1 MADRRG
7 ALFPLLILTWIILSP
22 TPQSVNHEL
31 GNRVTLKD
39 VVAEEQHSLEVLN
52 NSSYIDTRF
61 DAASGYADLNLTGFE
76 PERGYTWS
84 SLSQIKKHVT
94 KLSDWTQG
102 ALRG

>member
-39 VVAEEQHSLEVLN
+39 AIAEEQHSLEVLN

-61 DAASGYADLNLTGFE
+61 DTASGYADLNEAT
-76 PERGYTWS
+76 RGLLCHKSRNT
-84 SLSQIKKHVT
+84 
-94 KLSDWTQG
+94 
-102 ALRG
+102 